1 MKYIAEVLNAEY
13 TYYDGISYHKTGE
26 MKTNNAILFMCSEL
40 LENTFCD
47 YIRYPVPE
55 FHSR

>member
-1 MKYIAEVLNAEY
+1 M
-13 TYYDGISYHKTGE
+13 SYHKTGE
-26 MKTNNAILFMCSEL
+26 MKINNAILFMCSEL

-55 FHSR
+55 FHPR